1 MKIVLEYHVFY
12 ISVVATA
19 LIALLLLVRGL
30 WGRKIRKVFCTI
42 VWTVVLLRL
51 IVPLG
56 MVVPVSWPE
65 CLRAAYEWLAR
76 VPFSKAV
83 WIWLAGVLV
92 TAAVFVVRYVIWGR
106 ILREALPIQKVPD
119 IDEEMFTFMGIRVFV
134 SDRISSPVTFG
145 IIRQKVL
152 LPKYY
157 MNLSREQLKYI
168 LIHEKIHIDR
178 HDNLHKFLIICAV
191 CIHWFNPFVWLMYVC
206 GNRDIELAC
215 DERVIRQVGEKGRAE
230 YAGVLISLASKDMI
244 GEPAY
249 SGFAGSAIRKRIV
262 MIMGY
267 QKAKKWNLALY
278 AAAAVVCVLAFVIPG
293 QTEASVGVRTAN
305 GTGVRADSVKPRAGD
320 DDLEIR
326 VYDTAETERILKRD
340 SAGARVYVTAKTREG
355 VELNFRILLN
365 KKEAVT
371 NSGVLTSYLPEGEN
385 WKAGMDDAYSGRI
398 TIPEAVVFEGE
409 QYFVKKIGSYTF
421 SECRKIKQVHIPDTV
436 HEIQAKAF
444 YGCESI
450 KKVRLSSAL
459 EVMGVN
465 PFMGCRS
472 LQAFEMPESRTQY
485 QVKDGALYTDFG
497 RFLKVFPQGR
507 REQHVVI
514 GRDVTQIA
522 TRAFYGASMQSVTL
536 PDGMVRVKSRA
547 FQNCGQLT
555 RVNAGQKTRFAEDAF
570 EGAPLAC
577 VARRGGSG

>member
-1 MKIVLEYHVFY
+1 MKIILEYHVFY

-30 WGRKIRKVFCTI
+30 WGKKIRKVFCTI
-42 VWTVVLLRL
+42 VWTAVLLRL

-56 MVVPVSWPE
+56 MVVPVSRLE
-65 CLRAAYEWLAR
+65 GLRAVYEWLAR
-76 VPFSKAV
+76 IPSSKIVGV
-83 WIWLAGVLV
+83 WMAGVLV
-92 TAAVFVVRYVIWGR
+92 TAAVFVVRYVVWGR
-106 ILREALPIQKVPD
+106 MLREALPIQKVPD

-157 MNLSREQLKYI
+157 MKLSREQLKYI

-178 HDNLHKFLIICAV
+178 HDNLHKLFIICAV
-191 CIHWFNPFVWLMYVC
+191 CIHWFNPFVWLMYVW

-230 YAGVLISLASKDMI
+230 YAKVLISLASKDMI

-249 SGFAGSAIRKRIV
+249 SGFAGSAIRERIV

-267 QKAKKWNLALY
+267 QRGGKWNYALY
-278 AAAAVVCVLAFVIPG
+278 AAAAVVCVLAFIIPG
-293 QTEASVGVRTAN
+293 QPEASADVRTAN
-305 GTGVRADSVKPRAGD
+305 GSGARADSVKPGTDGEA
-320 DDLEIR
+320 EAR
-326 VYDTAETERILKRD
+326 VYDTAQTERVLKRD

-371 NSGVLTSYLPEGEN
+371 SSGVLTSYLPEGES

-436 HEIQAKAF
+436 HEIEAKAF

-497 RFLKVFPQGR
+497 RFLKVFPQGK
-507 REQHVVI
+507 REQHVVV

-555 RVNAGQKTRFAEDAF
+555 RVNAGQKTRFAGDAF
-570 EGAPLAC
+570 EGAPRAS
-577 VARRGGSG
+577 VIRRGGS